1 MLLNTVFALF
11 SLVLMVNGAWWA
23 AAAQPAILGLGA
35 ILGVLNMDV
44 FDAQPI
50 RWDIFIGSFN

>member
-1 MLLNTVFALF
+1 MLLNTIFVLF
-11 SLVLMVNGAWWA
+11 TLIVIVKSAWWA

-50 RWDIFIGSFN
+50 RWDFFIGSFN